1 MDCNALTK
9 AFPRMVHL
17 SSSPEYEN
25 STKSY
30 FFAFENELQPAY
42 VLVPKVAQDVVDIIK
57 YLQNTLTGVN
67 IAIRGGGHTPWAG
80 ASNMGSGVTIGLIY
94 ASIYTVLEEQGLAVV
109 SGRVSKVGVTGG
121 LSYFYESTRFVCDNV
136 INFQVVLSSG
146 DVVQANK
153 DSHSDL
159 FCARKGGTNTFNT
172 VTRFDLPAFLQGKT
186 WGGAL
191 YYLST
196 T

>member
-1 MDCNALTK
+1 MIHDLMCLFQPPLGTAG
-9 AFPRMVHL
+9 V
-17 SSSPEYEN
+17 SSPEYEN

-30 FFAFENELQPAY
+30 FFAFENELPPAC

-57 YLQNTLTGVN
+57 YLQNTLTGVK
-67 IAIRGGGHTPWAG
+67 IAIRGGGSQ
-80 ASNMGSGVTIGLIY
+80 ASLLSLNVVSIAADEVY
-94 ASIYTVLEEQGLAVV
+94 ASIYTVLERAGPCRRERTRIQ
-109 SGRVSKVGVTGG
+109 SG

>member
-67 IAIRGGGHTPWAG
+67 IAIRGGGSQ
-80 ASNMGSGVTIGLIY
+80 ASLLSLNVVSIAADEVY

>member
-1 MDCNALTK
+1 MDCNALAE

-67 IAIRGGGHTPWAG
+67 IAIRGGGSQ
-80 ASNMGSGVTIGLIY
+80 ASLLSLNVVSIAADEVY

>member
-1 MDCNALTK
+1 MDCNALAE

-57 YLQNTLTGVN
+57 YLQNTLTGVK

-80 ASNMGSGVTIGLIY
+80 AANMGSGVTIGL
-94 ASIYTVLEEQGLAVV
+94 S
-109 SGRVSKVGVTGG
+109 G